1 MKYWYRVSMDSFWN
15 LESSIIEIVSQ
26 KNDKSEIL
34 IQTTSQVEDPL
45 QTFNNEIEFI
55 KYSNSNNFQSLDEL
69 GLLIF
74 YSPGCDDQIL
84 RGELAERDVK
94 K

>member
-1 MKYWYRVSMDSFWN
+1 MDSFWN
-15 LESSIIEIVSQ
+15 LESSIIEVVSQ
-26 KNDKSEIL
+26 KIDKSEIL

-69 GLLIF
+69 ALLIF
-74 YSPGCDDQIL
+74 YSSGCDDQIL
-84 RGELAERDVK
+84 RGELTERDVK